1 MYRQVRWKLGLAAAV
16 LIGSPAY
23 AQSAPQ
29 AGAAGTAAT
38 TVDPVAI
45 QALRSMGNYL
55 KTLNSFEL
63 RSKATIE
70 TNMENTDLKV
80 SLGLENTYRVQR
92 PNAFFIELRSDRQY
106 RQFYYD
112 GRKFTVNVP
121 RQGFY
126 AAVDAPPTIGDLIDA
141 IYEDYG
147 IALPLS
153 DIFYWADAGTPT
165 EDVRSAVR
173 VGYAK
178 IGGVDTDQFAYRGDE
193 LDFQLW
199 IARGSRP
206 LPMKI
211 AIINRED
218 PIHPSFTAELTW
230 NTNTRFAPST
240 FAFKPPSGASSIQM
254 ARLDSQEK

>member
-29 AGAAGTAAT
+29 AGVAGTAAT

-126 AAVDAPPTIGDLIDA
+126 AAVDAPPT
-141 IYEDYG
+141 
-147 IALPLS
+147 
-153 DIFYWADAGTPT
+153 
-165 EDVRSAVR
+165 
-173 VGYAK
+173 
-178 IGGVDTDQFAYRGDE
+178 E
-193 LDFQLW
+193 L
-199 IARGSRP
+199 
-206 LPMKI
+206 
-211 AIINRED
+211 
-218 PIHPSFTAELTW
+218 
-230 NTNTRFAPST
+230 
-240 FAFKPPSGASSIQM
+240 PPSEWSIDYDSLDQGRDDECLRRSTSPR
-254 ARLDSQEK
+254 RLSGSCVRL

>member
-1 MYRQVRWKLGLAAAV
+1 MDGQVRWKLGLAAAV

-23 AQSAPQ
+23 AQNAPQ
-29 AGAAGTAAT
+29 PGTARTAAT
-38 TVDPVAI
+38 TIDPVAI

-55 KTLNSFEL
+55 KTLNTFEL

-70 TNMENTDLKV
+70 TNMEDTDLKV
-80 SLGLENTYRVQR
+80 SLGLENVYRVQR
-92 PNAFFIELRSDRQY
+92 PNAFFIEVRSDRQF
-106 RQFYYD
+106 RQFFYD
-112 GRKFTVNVP
+112 GRKFTVSVP

-126 AAVDAPPTIGDLIDA
+126 SAVDAPPTIGDLIDA
-141 IYEDYG
+141 IYDDYG
-147 IALPLS
+147 IVLPLS
-153 DIFYWADAGTPT
+153 DIFYWADAGAPT
-165 EDVRSAVR
+165 DDVRSAIR

-178 IGGVDTDQFAYRGDE
+178 IGGVDTDQFVFRGDT

-218 PIHPSFTAELTW
+218 PVHPSYSAELTW
-230 NTNTRFAPST
+230 TTNVPFPAST

-254 ARLDSQEK
+254 ARVDIQEK